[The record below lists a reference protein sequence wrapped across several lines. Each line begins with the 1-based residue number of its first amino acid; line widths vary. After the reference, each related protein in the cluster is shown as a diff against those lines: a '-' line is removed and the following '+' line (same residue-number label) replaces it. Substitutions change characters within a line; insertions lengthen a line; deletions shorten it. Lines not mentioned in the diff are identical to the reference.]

1 MVLLFYGGGRVI
13 LELEDIKLSADELL
27 QDAKKIKLPA
37 GGCKMDRCKGGG
49 EQKWSDICEWR
60 LELAHVIL
68 AENILYTCN
77 FEQGKNGGIAFCW

>member
-1 MVLLFYGGGRVI
+1 M
-13 LELEDIKLSADELL
+13 SADELL

-49 EQKWSDICEWR
+49 EQKWSGICELR
-60 LELAHVIL
+60 LELAHVVL

-77 FEQGKNGGIAFCW
+77 FEQVKNGEGCFLLVISRLRLGSDGGRY